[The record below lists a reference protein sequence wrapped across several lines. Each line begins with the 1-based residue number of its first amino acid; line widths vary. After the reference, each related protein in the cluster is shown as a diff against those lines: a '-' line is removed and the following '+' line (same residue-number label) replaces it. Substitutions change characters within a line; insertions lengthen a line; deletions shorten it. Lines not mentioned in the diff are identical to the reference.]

1 LTDSARLESRLGHA
15 FRRPEL
21 LEQALTHRSFGSPH
35 NERLEFLGDG
45 VLGCVVAEALMTRF
59 AHLSEGELSRLRAR
73 LVRAEALADAAAGLG
88 LAAHLRVGQGE
99 AASGGAARPSILADA
114 LEAIIGAVFLDA
126 GYADARR
133 VVLAAL
139 GRALAELDERALAK
153 DPKTAL
159 QEVLQARRQGRPR
172 YEVVATR
179 GAAHQQVFEVEC
191 VVAALDLRARGS
203 GASRRA
209 AEQQAAEALLRRLG
223 A

>member
-73 LVRAEALADAAAGLG
+73 LVREEALADAAAGLG

-114 LEAIIGAVFLDA
+114 LEAIFGAVFLDA

-159 QEVLQARRQGRPR
+159 QEVLQARRQGLPR

-203 GASRRA
+203 GGSRRA

>member
-45 VLGCVVAEALMTRF
+45 VLGCVVAESLMTRF

-114 LEAIIGAVFLDA
+114 LEAIFGAVFLDA

-159 QEVLQARRQGRPR
+159 QEVLQARRQGPPR

-203 GASRRA
+203 GGSRRA

>member
-114 LEAIIGAVFLDA
+114 LEAIFGAVFLDA

-159 QEVLQARRQGRPR
+159 QEVLQARRQGLPR

-203 GASRRA
+203 GGSRRA

>member
-1 LTDSARLESRLGHA
+1 MTDSARLESRLGHA

-59 AHLSEGELSRLRAR
+59 THLSEGELSRLRAR
-73 LVRAEALADAAAGLG
+73 LVRKEALAQAAAELGLG
-88 LAAHLRVGQGE
+88 AYLRVGQGE
-99 AASGGAARPSILADA
+99 AASGGAGRPSILADA
-114 LEAIIGAVFLDA
+114 MEALFGAVFLDA
-126 GYADARR
+126 GYEHARH

-139 GRALAELDERALAK
+139 GGALAGVDERASAK

-159 QEVLQARRQGRPR
+159 QEALQARRQGLPR
-172 YEVVATR
+172 YEVVGTR

-191 VVAALDLRARGS
+191 VVEGLNLRARGS
-203 GASRRA
+203 GGSRRA